1 MSGPK
6 SEPAEPRTLMRAV
19 ISSSL
24 KFRYLVV
31 AAAVGLM
38 ILGITSLP
46 KMHVD
51 VFPEFAPPR
60 VVIQTACVGLS
71 TSDVEQLV
79 TVPLEAGL
87 NGIQGLDDLRS
98 KSVPQLSS
106 IELLF
111 KPGTDLLRARQLVQE
126 RIATV
131 SPSLPTWAAPPV
143 MLAPVSA
150 TGRAM
155 QIGMTSKN
163 HSLIEMSMTAYWT
176 IRARLLRVPGVA
188 NVAIWNE
195 RLKLMTVQAEPTKM
209 QARQVSLE
217 KVMEATADAVDSGR
231 LKFSTGAVIGTG
243 GTIETPNQR
252 IGIRNVLPII
262 TPADLAR
269 VPVTG
274 SVRLGDIATVAEDHQ
289 PLIGDAIIDGQPG
302 LLLVVE
308 KLPWANS
315 LQMTA
320 GVEEAIRQLEPGLP
334 GITFDTK
341 VFQQANFVKL
351 AIANLTQALVIGFI
365 LVVVIL
371 ALFLFE
377 WRMAL
382 ISLLTIPIS
391 LVATLL
397 VLYWLGATINTMTL
411 AGLVIALGA
420 VVDDAIIDVENITR
434 RLREERLRS
443 GAEPGGGRSTREVI
457 LSACLEVRS
466 PIVYATL
473 IIVAASVPVFLLA
486 GLTGAFFRPL
496 ALSYTLAIAASMAVA
511 LTVTPALALLML
523 RGARIERRKSPLVGW
538 LQKGYTAGLRR
549 IIVRPVAAYA
559 TVVALSVLGVA
570 VYPQLGQSLFPAF
583 QEHDFL
589 IHWVSPPGTSSAEM
603 ERSTTRISKE
613 LLAIPGV
620 QSAGAHIGQA
630 LLGEEVA
637 GVNLGEIWVSLAPDA
652 DYARTLDRIHAVAN
666 GYPGL
671 FREVQTYLDERISE
685 VLTGGKE
692 PIVVRTYGEDLKMLR
707 AKSDQIL
714 NLVKSVPGVIDA
726 HRDISSDVPQANV
739 TVNLAKAEKYGLK
752 PGDVRRDAATLVAGE
767 EVGDIFRAGKAYDVV
782 VWSPERTRHSFSDI
796 ENLPIDL
803 PSGGHIRL
811 GEVATVALQPNPNA
825 IDRQGDSRYLDVGAA
840 VEGRDLGSVVN
851 EIKQKLGPVQ
861 LARGY
866 HVELL
871 GEYQERQA
879 AQSRLL
885 ESAIVAGLLILLLLQ
900 ASFRNWRLAILLFLT
915 LPMSL
920 VGGVLAAW
928 IAGGIIS
935 LGSLVGFFTVFG
947 IAARNGILLINH
959 CQHLEE
965 QEGMAFGRELVL
977 RGARER
983 LAPILMTSLATGLA
997 LVPLVVLG
1005 TRPGHEIEHPL
1016 AVVILAGCLRRRC
1029 SACSCCRR
1037 CTCGS
1042 ATGGSGRRLL
1052 LRKRKET
1059 RDVCQGALAC
1069 FCWSAGF
1076 GMRSAGRVR
1085 LDRVGD
1091 GRGGESGGG
1100 PVGGG
1105 QSLDR
1110 GEPAGGGQPVRD
1122 GGKSVSG
1129 A

>member
-1 MSGPK
+1 MSATQPQ
-6 SEPAEPRTLMRAV
+6 RTLMRSI

-24 KFRYLVV
+24 RFRYLVV
-31 AAAVGLM
+31 AGAIGLM
-38 ILGITSLP
+38 LLGITSLP
-46 KMHVD
+46 RMHVD

-60 VVIQTACVGLS
+60 VLIQTACVGLS

-79 TVPLEAGL
+79 TVPMESAL
-87 NGIQGLDDLRS
+87 NGIQGLDDMRS

-126 RIATV
+126 RVAIV

-155 QIGMTSKN
+155 QIGMTSNN

-195 RLKLMTVQAEPTKM
+195 RLQLMTVQAEPSKM
-209 QARQVSLE
+209 LARNVSLGQ
-217 KVMEATADAVDSGR
+217 VMQATADAVDSGL

-243 GTIETPNQR
+243 GAIETPNQR
-252 IGIRNVLPII
+252 IGVRNVLPII
-262 TPADLAR
+262 TPADLAK
-269 VPVTG
+269 VPAATTDSG
-274 SVRLGDIATVAEDHQ
+274 RVRLGDVATAAEAHQ
-289 PLIGDAIIDGQPG
+289 PLIGDAIIDGKPG

-320 GVEEAIRQLEPGLP
+320 GVEQAIKELQPGLP
-334 GITFDTK
+334 GVTFDTK

-351 AIANLTQALVIGFI
+351 AIANLTQAMLLGFI

-371 ALFLFE
+371 GLFLFE
-377 WRMAL
+377 WRVAL
-382 ISLLTIPIS
+382 ISLVTIPLS
-391 LVATLL
+391 LVITML
-397 VLYWLGATINTMTL
+397 VLYWRGATINTMTL

-434 RLREERLRS
+434 RLREERLH
-443 GAEPGGGRSTREVI
+443 GGGRSTSAVI

-473 IIVAASVPVFLLA
+473 ILVAATIPVFLLV

-496 ALSYTLAIAASMAVA
+496 VLSYTLAIAASMVVA
-511 LTVTPALALLML
+511 LTVTPALALLLL
-523 RGARIERRKSPLVGW
+523 RGAHIERRKSPLVTW
-538 LQKGYTAGLRR
+538 LQRVYTAGLSR
-549 IIVRPVAAYA
+549 IIVRPVAAY
-559 TVVALSVLGVA
+559 VVFGLVTILGVTM
-570 VYPQLGQSLFPAF
+570 YPHLGQSLFPNF
-583 QEHDFL
+583 RERDFL
-589 IHWVSPPGTSSAEM
+589 IHWVAPPGTSTAEM
-603 ERSTTRISKE
+603 ERSTTRISRE

-637 GVNLGEIWVSLAPDA
+637 GVNLGEIWISLKPSA
-652 DYARTLDRIHAVAN
+652 DYSTTLDRIKSVAN
-666 GYPGL
+666 GYPGMY
-671 FREVQTYLDERISE
+671 REVQTYLDERISE

-692 PIVVRTYGEDLKMLR
+692 PIIVRTYGEDLKTLR

-714 NLVKSVPGVIDA
+714 GLVSSVPGVVDA
-726 HRDISSDVPQANV
+726 HRDISSDIPQVNV
-739 TVNLAKAEKYGLK
+739 TVNLAKAERYGLK

-796 ENLPIDL
+796 ENLPIDV
-803 PSGGHIRL
+803 PSGGRIRL
-811 GEVATVALQPNPNA
+811 GDVATVALRPNPNA
-825 IDRQGDSRYLDVGAA
+825 IDRQGDSRYLDVGAN
-840 VEGRDLGSVVN
+840 VSGRDLGSVVN
-851 EIKQKLGPVQ
+851 DIKHKVASVRLD
-861 LARGY
+861 RGY

-885 ESAIVAGLLILLLLQ
+885 ESAIIAAVLVLLLLQ
-900 ASFRNWRLAILLFLT
+900 AAFRNWRLAVLTFLT
-915 LPMSL
+915 LPMAL

-928 IAGGIIS
+928 LGGGIVS

-965 QEGMAFGRELVL
+965 HEGMEFGPRLVL

-983 LAPILMTSLATGLA
+983 LSPILMTSLATGLA
-997 LVPLVVLG
+997 LVPLVALG
-1005 TRPGHEIEHPL
+1005 LRPGHEIEHPL
-1016 AVVILAGCLRRRC
+1016 AVVIL
-1029 SACSCCRR
+1029 
-1037 CTCGS
+1037 
-1042 ATGGSGRRLL
+1042 GGLVTSTLL
-1052 LRKRKET
+1052 NLFI
-1059 RDVCQGALAC
+1059 VPSLY
-1069 FCWSAGF
+1069 
-1076 GMRSAGRVR
+1076 
-1085 LDRVGD
+1085 LRVGHS
-1091 GRGGESGGG
+1091 RRHH
-1100 PVGGG
+1100 VGGH
-1105 QSLDR
+1105 
-1110 GEPAGGGQPVRD
+1110 P
-1122 GGKSVSG
+1122 
-1129 A
+1129 

>member
-1 MSGPK
+1 MSTPDHASPGQADPGR
-6 SEPAEPRTLMRAV
+6 AEPRTLMRWIV
-19 ISSSL
+19 GSSL
-24 KFRYLVV
+24 RFRYLVV
-31 AAAVGLM
+31 ALAVGM
-38 ILGITSLP
+38 MALGITVLP

-60 VVIQTACVGLS
+60 VLIQTACVGLS

-79 TVPLEAGL
+79 TVPLEASM
-87 NGIQGLDDLRS
+87 NGIQGLDDMRS

-126 RIATV
+126 RVAIV

-155 QIGMTSKN
+155 QIGMTSKD

-195 RLKLMTVQAEPTKM
+195 RLQLMAVQAEPSKM
-209 QARQVSLE
+209 AAKDVSLE
-217 KVMEATADAVDSGR
+217 QVMEATSDAVDSGL

-243 GTIETPNQR
+243 GMIETPNQR
-252 IGIRNVLPII
+252 VGIRNVLPIV
-262 TPADLAR
+262 TPADMAK
-269 VPVTG
+269 VPVTTDRSG
-274 SVRLGDIATVAEDHQ
+274 KPVRLGDVATTAEVHQ
-289 PLIGDAIIDGQPG
+289 PLIGDAIIDGKPG

-320 GVEEAIRQLEPGLP
+320 GVEQAIRDLQPGMP
-334 GITFDTK
+334 GVVFDTK

-351 AIANLTQALVIGFI
+351 AIANLTQAMVLGFL

-377 WRMAL
+377 WRVAL
-382 ISLLTIPIS
+382 ISLVTIPLS
-391 LVATLL
+391 LMMTLL
-397 VLYWLGATINTMTL
+397 VLYWRGATINTMTL
-411 AGLVIALGA
+411 AGMVIALGA

-434 RLREERLRS
+434 RLREERLH
-443 GAEPGGGRSTREVI
+443 GGGRSTSAVI

-473 IIVAASVPVFLLA
+473 ILVAASIPVFLLA

-496 ALSYTLAIAASMAVA
+496 ALSYTLAMAASMVVA
-511 LTVTPALALLML
+511 LTVTPALALLLL
-523 RGARIERRKSPLVGW
+523 RGAHIERRKSPLVTW
-538 LQKGYTAGLRR
+538 LQRVYTAGLSR
-549 IIVRPVAAYA
+549 IIHRPVAAYA
-559 TVVALSVLGVA
+559 VFGLVTILGVT
-570 VYPQLGQSLFPAF
+570 VYPHLGQSLFPNF
-583 QEHDFL
+583 RERDFL
-589 IHWVSPPGTSSAEM
+589 IHWVAPPGTSTAEM
-603 ERSTTRISKE
+603 ERSTTRISRE

-637 GVNLGEIWVSLAPDA
+637 GVNLGEIWVSLRPDA
-652 DYARTLDRIHAVAN
+652 DYSTTLDRIKSVTI

-671 FREVQTYLDERISE
+671 YREVQTYLDERIQE

-692 PIVVRTYGEDLKMLR
+692 PIIVRTYGEDLQTLR

-714 NLVKSVPGVIDA
+714 GLVRSVPGVVDA
-726 HRDISSDVPQANV
+726 HRDISSDIPQVNV
-739 TVNLAKAEKYGLK
+739 TVNLAKAERYGLK

-767 EVGDIFRAGKAYDVV
+767 EVGDIFRGGQAYDVV
-782 VWSPERTRHSFSDI
+782 VWSPERTRHSFTDI

-803 PSGGHIRL
+803 PSGGRIRL
-811 GEVATVALQPNPNA
+811 GQVATVALRPNPNA
-825 IDRQGDSRYLDVGAA
+825 IDRQGDSRYLDVGAN

-851 EIKQKLGPVQ
+851 EIRQKLGSVS
-861 LARGY
+861 LNRGY

-871 GEYQERQA
+871 GEYKERQA

-885 ESAIVAGLLILLLLQ
+885 WSATIAGLLILLLLQ
-900 ASFRNWRLAILLFLT
+900 ASFRNWRLAVLTFLT
-915 LPMSL
+915 LPMAL

-928 IAGGIIS
+928 LAGGIIS

-965 QEGMAFGRELVL
+965 REGMAFGRELVL

-1016 AVVILAGCLRRRC
+1016 AVVILGGLVTSTLLSLFVLPSLYLRFGHSRRNVAAP
-1029 SACSCCRR
+1029 SLASQG
-1037 CTCGS
+1037 TEGS
-1042 ATGGSGRRLL
+1042 T
-1052 LRKRKET
+1052 
-1059 RDVCQGALAC
+1059 
-1069 FCWSAGF
+1069 
-1076 GMRSAGRVR
+1076 
-1085 LDRVGD
+1085 
-1091 GRGGESGGG
+1091 
-1100 PVGGG
+1100 
-1105 QSLDR
+1105 
-1110 GEPAGGGQPVRD
+1110 
-1122 GGKSVSG
+1122 
-1129 A
+1129 

>member
-1 MSGPK
+1 MSAD
-6 SEPAEPRTLMRAV
+6 EPPRTLMRSI
-19 ISSSL
+19 ISASL
-24 KFRYLVV
+24 RFRYLVV
-31 AAAVGLM
+31 AAAAGMM
-38 ILGITSLP
+38 ILGITSFP

-60 VVIQTACVGLS
+60 VLIQTACVGLS

-79 TVPLEAGL
+79 TVPLEAAL
-87 NGIQGLDDLRS
+87 NGIQGLDDMRS

-126 RIATV
+126 RVAIV

-155 QIGMTSKN
+155 QIGMTSKD

-195 RLKLMTVQAEPTKM
+195 RLQLMTVQAQPSRM
-209 QARQVSLE
+209 QARGVSLGQ
-217 KVMEATADAVDSGR
+217 VMQATADAVDSGL

-252 IGIRNVLPII
+252 IGIRNVLPIV

-269 VPVTG
+269 VPVTRTPSG
-274 SVRLGDIATVAEDHQ
+274 PVRLGDVATVAETHQ
-289 PLIGDAIIDGQPG
+289 PLIGDAIIDGGPG

-315 LQMTA
+315 RQMTA
-320 GVEEAIRQLEPGLP
+320 GVERAIKDLQPGLP

-341 VFQQANFVKL
+341 VFQQADFVKL
-351 AIANLTQALVIGFI
+351 AITNLTQALVLGFF

-377 WRMAL
+377 WRVAL
-382 ISLLTIPIS
+382 ISLLTIPLS
-391 LVATLL
+391 LVATML
-397 VLYWLGATINTMTL
+397 VLYWRGATINTMTL

-434 RLREERLRS
+434 RLREERLR
-443 GAEPGGGRSTREVI
+443 GGGRSTAAVI
-457 LSACLEVRS
+457 LGACLEVRS

-473 IIVAASVPVFLLA
+473 IIVAASIPVFLLV

-496 ALSYTLAIAASMAVA
+496 ALSYTLAIAASMVVA
-511 LTVTPALALLML
+511 LTVTPALALLLL
-523 RGARIERRKSPLVGW
+523 RGARIERRRSPLVGW
-538 LQKGYTAGLRR
+538 LQRVYTAGLSR

-559 TVVALSVLGVA
+559 TFAVITILGIA
-570 VYPQLGQSLFPAF
+570 VYPQLGQSLFPGF
-583 QEHDFL
+583 KERDFL

-603 ERSTTRISKE
+603 ERSTTRISRE

-637 GVNLGEIWVSLAPDA
+637 GVNLGEIWISLSPRA
-652 DYARTLDRIHAVAN
+652 DYTASLDRIKSVTN

-692 PIVVRTYGEDLKMLR
+692 PIVVRTYGEDLKTLR

-714 NLVKSVPGVIDA
+714 RLVSSVPGVVDA
-726 HRDISSDVPQANV
+726 HRDISSDVPQAEV
-739 TVNLAKAEKYGLK
+739 TVNLAKAERYGLK

-767 EVGDIFRAGKAYDVV
+767 EVGDIFRAGKAYDTV
-782 VWSPERTRHSFSDI
+782 VWSPPQTRHSFSDI

-803 PSGGHIRL
+803 PSGAHIRL
-811 GEVATVALQPNPNA
+811 GEVASVALRPNPNA

-840 VEGRDLGSVVN
+840 VAGRDLGSVVSD
-851 EIKQKLGPVQ
+851 IRDKLASVR
-861 LARGY
+861 LDRGY

-871 GEYQERQA
+871 GEYKERQS

-885 ESAIVAGLLILLLLQ
+885 LSAIIAGVLILLLLQ
-900 ASFRNWRLAILLFLT
+900 ASFRRWRLAVLTFLT
-915 LPMSL
+915 LPMAL

-928 IAGGIIS
+928 LTGGIIS

-959 CQHLEE
+959 CQHLETR
-965 QEGMAFGRELVL
+965 EGMEFGPALVL

-983 LAPILMTSLATGLA
+983 LSPILMTSLATGLA

-1005 TRPGHEIEHPL
+1005 SRPGHEIEHPL
-1016 AVVILAGCLRRRC
+1016 AVVILGGLFTSTLLNLFVVPSLYLRFGHSRRNPAA
-1029 SACSCCRR
+1029 SPRASH
-1037 CTCGS
+1037 
-1042 ATGGSGRRLL
+1042 
-1052 LRKRKET
+1052 
-1059 RDVCQGALAC
+1059 
-1069 FCWSAGF
+1069 
-1076 GMRSAGRVR
+1076 
-1085 LDRVGD
+1085 
-1091 GRGGESGGG
+1091 ESEA
-1100 PVGGG
+1100 
-1105 QSLDR
+1105 R
-1110 GEPAGGGQPVRD
+1110 T
-1122 GGKSVSG
+1122 
-1129 A
+1129 

>member
-1 MSGPK
+1 MSADQP
-6 SEPAEPRTLMRAV
+6 PRTLMRSI
-19 ISSSL
+19 ISASL
-24 KFRYLVV
+24 RFRYLVV
-31 AAAVGLM
+31 AAAAGMM
-38 ILGITSLP
+38 ILGITSFS

-60 VVIQTACVGLS
+60 VLIQTACVGLS

-79 TVPLEAGL
+79 TVPLEAAM
-87 NGIQGLDDLRS
+87 NGIQGLDDMRS

-126 RIATV
+126 RVATV

-195 RLKLMTVQAEPTKM
+195 RLQLMTVQAQPSRM
-209 QARQVSLE
+209 RARGVSLGQ
-217 KVMEATADAVDSGR
+217 VMQTTADAVDSGL

-252 IGIRNVLPII
+252 IGVRNVLPIV

-269 VPVTG
+269 VPVSDTPSG
-274 SVRLGDIATVAEDHQ
+274 PVRLGDVAVVAETHQ
-289 PLIGDAIIDGQPG
+289 PLIGDAIIDGRPG

-320 GVEEAIRQLEPGLP
+320 GVERAIRELQPGLP

-341 VFQQANFVKL
+341 VFQQAEFVKL
-351 AIANLTQALVIGFI
+351 AIANLTQALVLGFI
-365 LVVVIL
+365 LVMVIL

-377 WRMAL
+377 WRVAL
-382 ISLLTIPIS
+382 ISLLTIPLS
-391 LVATLL
+391 LVATML
-397 VLYWLGATINTMTL
+397 VLYWRGATINTMTL

-434 RLREERLRS
+434 RLREERLR
-443 GAEPGGGRSTREVI
+443 GGGRPTSAVI

-473 IIVAASVPVFLLA
+473 IIVAASVPVFLLV

-496 ALSYTLAIAASMAVA
+496 ALSYTLAIAASMVVA
-511 LTVTPALALLML
+511 LTVTPALALLLL
-523 RGARIERRKSPLVGW
+523 RGARIERRKSPLVSW
-538 LQKGYTAGLRR
+538 LQRVYTAGLSR

-559 TVVALSVLGVA
+559 TFAVITILGVA
-570 VYPQLGQSLFPAF
+570 VYPQLGQSLFPGF
-583 QEHDFL
+583 KERDFL
-589 IHWVSPPGTSSAEM
+589 IHWVSPPGTSAVEM
-603 ERSTTRISKE
+603 ERSTTRLSRE

-637 GVNLGEIWVSLAPDA
+637 GVNLGEIWVSLSPHA
-652 DYARTLDRIHAVAN
+652 DYTTTLGRIKSVTN

-692 PIVVRTYGEDLKMLR
+692 PIVVRTYGEDLKTLR

-714 NLVKSVPGVIDA
+714 RLVSSVPGVADA
-726 HRDISSDVPQANV
+726 HRDISSDVPQAEV
-739 TVNLAKAEKYGLK
+739 TVNLTKAERYGLK

-767 EVGDIFRAGKAYDVV
+767 EVGDIFRAGKAYDTV
-782 VWSPERTRHSFSDI
+782 VWSPPQTRHSFSDI

-811 GEVATVALQPNPNA
+811 GEVATVALRPNPNA
-825 IDRQGDSRYLDVGAA
+825 IDRQGDSRYLDVGANVA
-840 VEGRDLGSVVN
+840 GRDLGSVVSD
-851 EIKQKLGPVQ
+851 IKTKLASVR
-861 LARGY
+861 LDRGY

-871 GEYQERQA
+871 GEYKERQT

-885 ESAIVAGLLILLLLQ
+885 LSAIIAGVLILLLLQ
-900 ASFRNWRLAILLFLT
+900 ASFRKWRLAVLTFLT
-915 LPMSL
+915 LPMAL

-928 IAGGIIS
+928 LTGGIIS

-965 QEGMAFGRELVL
+965 REGMEFGPQLVL

-983 LAPILMTSLATGLA
+983 LSPILMTSLATGLA

-1005 TRPGHEIEHPL
+1005 SRPGHEIEHPL
-1016 AVVILAGCLRRRC
+1016 AVVILGGLFTSTLLNLFVVPSLYLRF
-1029 SACSCCRR
+1029 
-1037 CTCGS
+1037 GH
-1042 ATGGSGRRLL
+1042 GRRSAAAPP
-1052 LRKRKET
+1052 RAS
-1059 RDVCQGALAC
+1059 QGMEG
-1069 FCWSAGF
+1069 ST
-1076 GMRSAGRVR
+1076 
-1085 LDRVGD
+1085 
-1091 GRGGESGGG
+1091 
-1100 PVGGG
+1100 
-1105 QSLDR
+1105 
-1110 GEPAGGGQPVRD
+1110 
-1122 GGKSVSG
+1122 
-1129 A
+1129 

>member
-1 MSGPK
+1 
-6 SEPAEPRTLMRAV
+6 MRSI

-24 KFRYLVV
+24 KFRYLIV
-31 AAAVGLM
+31 AAAAGLM
-38 ILGITSLP
+38 VLGITSLP
-46 KMHVD
+46 QMHVD

-87 NGIQGLDDLRS
+87 NGIQGLDDMRS

-195 RLKLMTVQAEPTKM
+195 RLQLMTVQAEPDKM
-209 QARQVSLE
+209 AARQVSLE
-217 KVMEATADAVDSGR
+217 KVMEATADAVDSGL

-262 TPADLAR
+262 TPADLAK
-269 VPVTG
+269 VPVTSAGPGG
-274 SVRLGDIATVAEDHQ
+274 SGPVRLGDVAQVAEDHQ

-320 GVEEAIRQLEPGLP
+320 GVEDAIRQLEPGLP
-334 GITFDTK
+334 GIRFDTK

-382 ISLLTIPIS
+382 ISLLTIPLS

-397 VLYWLGATINTMTL
+397 VLYWQGATINTMTL

-434 RLREERLRS
+434 RLREERLRE
-443 GAEPGGGRSTREVI
+443 GAQPGGGRSTREVI

-538 LQKGYTAGLRR
+538 LQKGYTAGLSR
-549 IIVRPVAAYA
+549 IIVKPVAAYA
-559 TVVALSVLGVA
+559 TVAALTILGVA

-583 QEHDFL
+583 KEHDFL
-589 IHWVSPPGTSSAEM
+589 IHWVSPPGTSAAEM
-603 ERSTTRISKE
+603 ERSTTKISQE

-637 GVNLGEIWVSLAPDA
+637 GVNLGEIWVSLAPNA
-652 DYARTLDRIHAVAN
+652 DYTAALDRIHSVTL

-692 PIVVRTYGEDLKMLR
+692 PIVVRTYGEDLKTLR
-707 AKSDQIL
+707 SKSDQIL
-714 NLVKSVPGVIDA
+714 NLVKSVPGVVDA
-726 HRDISSDVPQANV
+726 HRDISSDVPQADV
-739 TVNLAKAEKYGLK
+739 TVDLAKAEKYGLK

-811 GEVATVALQPNPNA
+811 GDVATVALQPNPNA

-851 EIKQKLGPVQ
+851 EIRQKLGSVP

-885 ESAIVAGLLILLLLQ
+885 ESAIIAGLLILLLLQ
-900 ASFRNWRLAILLFLT
+900 ASFRNWRLAVLLFLT
-915 LPMSL
+915 LPMAL

-928 IAGGIIS
+928 LAGGIIS

-959 CQHLEE
+959 CQHLESE
-965 QEGMAFGRELVL
+965 EGMAFGRELVL

-1016 AVVILAGCLRRRC
+1016 AVVILGGLFTSTLLSLLVLPSLYLRFGHRGRGAAVPSVAA
-1029 SACSCCRR
+1029 SAPS
-1037 CTCGS
+1037 TTE
-1042 ATGGSGRRLL
+1042 TGGN
-1052 LRKRKET
+1052 T
-1059 RDVCQGALAC
+1059 
-1069 FCWSAGF
+1069 
-1076 GMRSAGRVR
+1076 
-1085 LDRVGD
+1085 
-1091 GRGGESGGG
+1091 
-1100 PVGGG
+1100 
-1105 QSLDR
+1105 
-1110 GEPAGGGQPVRD
+1110 
-1122 GGKSVSG
+1122 
-1129 A
+1129 